1 MLDAENV
8 MGTGTHILPETHKH
22 NDLKDLSL
30 FDFGIQ
36 EVPLHYH
43 YYDKTKDRE
52 VLLTAEKKKAIIRSD
67 TGDFIG
73 NHSKRYKTIPHI
85 DLYKKHTE
93 KLLDSNLGSG
103 ALEVID
109 QTWDNGAKA
118 RRTIHFLD
126 HKTEVKNNDNI
137 CLRSDIF
144 NSIDGSW
151 AFQTFTGAF
160 RSLCLN
166 TLVFGGQKFYH
177 ERRKHT
183 SGLNVNSALSKISNT
198 LDIYTNQSDK
208 FKKWSNAKVTDAQ
221 VIQLL
226 ANTVAKKESKT
237 VATLDLHDIMGDDVY
252 KKDVYNK
259 DLVNTNLCDYLYYRY
274 QQEQGSLGQ
283 TLWALYNA
291 VTHWSTHTDETF
303 ERENKKGKVIEIS
316 MGRKGSQKANVQK
329 DREIAVRNMLDSRHF
344 VALEGL
350 AVA

>member
-36 EVPLHYH
+36 EEDL
-43 YYDKTKDRE
+43 YYKFNGDYLKADKR
-52 VLLTAEKKKAIIRSD
+52 KAVVRSD

-93 KLLDSNLGSG
+93 KLLDSNLGGG

-237 VATLDLHDIMGDDVY
+237 VATLSLHDIMGDDLY

-344 VALEGL
+344 VALEGM

>member
-1 MLDAENV
+1 MLDTEHV

-36 EVPLHYH
+36 EEDL
-43 YYDKTKDRE
+43 YYKFNGDYLKADKR
-52 VLLTAEKKKAIIRSD
+52 KAVVRSD

-93 KLLDSNLGSG
+93 KLLDSKLGSG

-237 VATLDLHDIMGDDVY
+237 VATLDLHDIMGDDLY

-344 VALEGL
+344 VALEGM

>member
-1 MLDAENV
+1 MLDTENV
-8 MGTGTHILPETHKH
+8 MGTETHILPETHKH

-36 EVPLHYH
+36 EEDL
-43 YYDKTKDRE
+43 YYKFNGDYLKADKR
-52 VLLTAEKKKAIIRSD
+52 KAVVRSD

-93 KLLDSNLGSG
+93 KLLDSNLGGG

-237 VATLDLHDIMGDDVY
+237 VATLSDLNDIEVRDDDLY

>member
-1 MLDAENV
+1 MLDTEHV

-36 EVPLHYH
+36 EEDL
-43 YYDKTKDRE
+43 YYKFNGDYLKADKR
-52 VLLTAEKKKAIIRSD
+52 KAVVRSD

-93 KLLDSNLGSG
+93 KLLDSKLGSG

-237 VATLDLHDIMGDDVY
+237 VATLDLHDIMGDDLY

-316 MGRKGSQKANVQK
+316 MGRKGSQRANVQK

-344 VALEGL
+344 VAMEGM

>member
-1 MLDAENV
+1 MLDTEHV

-36 EVPLHYH
+36 EEDL
-43 YYDKTKDRE
+43 YYKFNGDYLKADKR
-52 VLLTAEKKKAIIRSD
+52 KAVVRSD

-93 KLLDSNLGSG
+93 KLLDSKLGSG

-237 VATLDLHDIMGDDVY
+237 VATLDLHDIMGDDLY

-259 DLVNTNLCDYLYYRY
+259 DLVN
-274 QQEQGSLGQ
+274 
-283 TLWALYNA
+283 
-291 VTHWSTHTDETF
+291 
-303 ERENKKGKVIEIS
+303 I
-316 MGRKGSQKANVQK
+316 
-329 DREIAVRNMLDSRHF
+329 
-344 VALEGL
+344 
-350 AVA
+350 